1 MYMKTKETPAP
12 RKPARS
18 VKAAVLK
25 KKAAPKRAAAAPAP
39 DSDWVLGP
47 YGEIISKED
56 FAAAFL
62 RPRDSQ

>member
-1 MYMKTKETPAP
+1 MKRKQTQAP
-12 RKPARS
+12 RKPAGS
-18 VKAAVLK
+18 AKAAAPK
-25 KKAAPKRAAAAPAP
+25 KKATPKRAAAAPAP

-47 YGEIISKED
+47 YGEAMSKED